1 MIEIVPSIL
10 AADFARLGEEV
21 AKVEQRGATM
31 LHVDVM
37 DGHFVP
43 NLAVGLPVVQSLRKV
58 TKATLDCHCMIEDP
72 DTFAPMLIDAGVNQ
86 VSVHYEVCRHLDRT
100 IQLIKSKGAKAGV
113 VINPATTARLLDD
126 ILPFLD
132 YVLVMSV
139 NPGFGGQSFLPYTLD
154 KVRYLARRRDE
165 RDLEFKIEI
174 DGGITMDN
182 AAEVVRA
189 GVDWLV
195 AGSSIFHTPDAGE
208 TFTQMQQTAR
218 NAAAVRV

>member
-10 AADFARLGEEV
+10 AADFARLADEV

-43 NLAVGLPVVQSLRKV
+43 NLAVGTPVVKSLRKV
-58 TKATLDCHCMIEDP
+58 TKTTLDCHFMIEDP
-72 DTFAPMLIDAGVNQ
+72 DTYAPIFIEAGANQ

-100 IQLIKSKGAKAGV
+100 IHLIKSHGAKAGV
-113 VINPATTARLLDD
+113 VINPATTARVLDD
-126 ILPFLD
+126 ILPFVD

-139 NPGFGGQSFLPYTLD
+139 NPGFGGQEFLPYTLD

-165 RDLEFKIEI
+165 RELNFKIEI

-182 AAEVVRA
+182 AADVVRA

-195 AGSSIFHTPDAGE
+195 VGSSIFHTPDPGE
-208 TFTQMQQTAR
+208 TFAQMQQTAR